1 METIKR
7 IKIIKVAETENRHIE
22 DWVAVEEPLEIRLQ
36 YGPLDNR
43 IKKSISITMRTP
55 GDDVHLALGF
65 LLNEG
70 IVRHSNEVLKCS
82 LQTFHKG
89 ELNPNIITASL
100 HPEVS
105 LHSFNLERHFYTSSS
120 CGLCGKASIEAV
132 QSLGLPQLPKPTP
145 VVSIKTICSLP
156 ALLRQHQQAFDA
168 TGGIHATA
176 LFDCNGHLIHTAE
189 DVGRHN
195 AMDKL
200 SGWCM
205 MHEHDLTNK
214 ILLLSGRA
222 SFELIQKAAVT
233 GIPMVAAVGA
243 PSSLAVQTASACN
256 ITLLGFT
263 KASSANIYSH
273 PERVTGL

>member
-1 METIKR
+1 MEPIKKIR
-7 IKIIKVAETENRHIE
+7 IIKISETENKHID
-22 DWVAVEEPLEIRLQ
+22 DWVAVEEPLEIQLQ
-36 YGPLDNR
+36 YGPLENR
-43 IKKSISITMRTP
+43 VKKSISITMRTP
-55 GDDVHLALGF
+55 GDDVQLALGF

-70 IVRHSNEVLKCS
+70 IIRHSHEVLKCS
-82 LQTFHKG
+82 LQTFHRG

-100 HPEVS
+100 HPDVS

-145 VVSIKTICSLP
+145 IVSIKTINTLP
-156 ALLRQHQQAFDA
+156 TLLREHQQAFDA

-176 LFDCNGHLIHTAE
+176 LFDSYGHLIHAAE

-205 MHEHDLTNK
+205 QNEHNLTNK

-233 GIPMVAAVGA
+233 GIPIVAAVGA
-243 PSSLAVQTASACN
+243 PSSLAVQTAGACN

-263 KASSANIYSH
+263 KSTSANIYTH
-273 PERVTGL
+273 PERLTGL

>member
-1 METIKR
+1 METINKIR
-7 IKIIKVAETENRHIE
+7 IIRVTESENKHID
-22 DWVAVEEPLEIRLQ
+22 DWVAGEEPLEIRLQ
-36 YGPLDNR
+36 YGPLENR
-43 IKKSISITMRTP
+43 VKKSISITMRTP
-55 GDDVHLALGF
+55 GDDIHLALGF
-65 LLNEG
+65 LFNEG
-70 IVRHSNEVLKCS
+70 IIRHNNEVLKCS
-82 LQTFHKG
+82 LQTYHKG

-100 HPEVS
+100 HPGVS
-105 LHSFNLERHFYTSSS
+105 LQSFHLERHFYTSSS

-132 QSLGLPQLPKPTP
+132 QNLGLPQLPKPTP
-145 VVSIKTICSLP
+145 LISIKTICSLP
-156 ALLRQHQQAFDA
+156 TLLKQHQQAFDA

-176 LFDCNGHLIHTAE
+176 LFDCHGHLIHTAE

-205 MHEHDLTNK
+205 IHDQDLLNK

-233 GIPMVAAVGA
+233 GIPIVVAIGA
-243 PSSLAVQTASACN
+243 PSSLAVQTAHACN

-263 KASSANIYSH
+263 KSTSTNIYTH
-273 PERVTGL
+273 PERIIGL

>member
-1 METIKR
+1 METIKKIR
-7 IKIIKVAETENRHIE
+7 IIKVTETGNKHLE
-22 DWVAVEEPLEIRLQ
+22 DWVAVEEPLEIQLQ
-36 YGPLDNR
+36 YGPLENR
-43 IKKSISITMRTP
+43 VKKSISITMRTP

-70 IVRHSNEVLKCS
+70 IIRHSSEVLKCS
-82 LQTFHKG
+82 LQTFHRG

-100 HPEVS
+100 HPDVS

-145 VVSIKTICSLP
+145 IVSIKTINTLP
-156 ALLRQHQQAFDA
+156 TLLREHQQAFDA

-176 LFDCNGHLIHTAE
+176 LFNSYGHLIHAAE

-205 MHEHDLTNK
+205 QHERDLTNK

-222 SFELIQKAAVT
+222 SFELIQRAAVT
-233 GIPMVAAVGA
+233 GIPIVAAVGA
-243 PSSLAVQTASACN
+243 PSSLAVQTAGACN

-263 KASSANIYSH
+263 KSTSANIYTH